1 MKNNKIAIL
10 GYPIKHTLSPKMH
23 NYWLKELCISGRYEA
38 IKTPVKNFK
47 KTIKKLCNEG
57 YKGVNL
63 TLPLKEEA
71 LKYLNKK
78 DRIVDF
84 VWATNVLIFLKQNVI
99 EGKNTDVYGFKK
111 SLIKLVKNKKRK
123 TAIIIGS
130 GGAAR
135 AVLYAFIEMLYKK
148 ITIFN
153 RTKKNA
159 EKIKKDFIKNFS
171 SNLKIKIM
179 CENLKNLKKNLE
191 EIDLLVN
198 TTPMGMKNFPALNI
212 NIEKFKTNS
221 AIFDLVYNPLETK
234 LIKDSKKRG
243 IKNTN
248 GLDMLM
254 YQAQRSFYY
263 WLNKKPKIT
272 NKLKK
277 ILEKEIKWFL

>member
-1 MKNNKIAIL
+1 MKINKIAIL
-10 GYPIKHTLSPKMH
+10 GHPIKHTLSPKMH
-23 NYWLKELCISGRYEA
+23 NYWLKELGISGRYEA
-38 IKTPVKNFK
+38 INTPTKNFK
-47 KTIKKLCNEG
+47 KTIKKLCKEG

-84 VWATNVLIFLKQNVI
+84 VGATNVLIFSKQNII

-130 GGAAR
+130 GGSAR
-135 AVLYAFIEMLYKK
+135 AVLCELIVMRYKK
-148 ITIFN
+148 ISIFN

-159 EKIKKDFIKNFS
+159 EKIRKDFIKKFS
-171 SNLKIKIM
+171 SNLKIKIISK
-179 CENLKNLKKNLE
+179 NLKNLKRNLKE
-191 EIDLLVN
+191 TDLLVN
-198 TTPMGMKNFPALNI
+198 ATPIGMKNFSGLNI
-212 NIEKFKTNS
+212 SVEKLRTDS
-221 AIFDLVYNPLETK
+221 AVFDLVYNPLETK

-254 YQAQRSFYY
+254 YQAQKSFYY
-263 WLNKKPKIT
+263 WLNKKPKTI

-277 ILEKEIKWFL
+277 ILEKEIK

>member
-10 GYPIKHTLSPKMH
+10 GYPIKHSLSPKMH
-23 NYWLKELCISGRYEA
+23 NYWLKELAINGKYES
-38 IKTPVKNFK
+38 IKTPAKNFK
-47 KTIKKLCNEG
+47 KTIIKLQNEG

-63 TLPLKEEA
+63 TLPLKEVA

-78 DRIVDF
+78 DKIVDF
-84 VWATNVLIFLKQNVI
+84 VGATNVLIFSKQNEV

-111 SLIKLVKNKKRK
+111 SLLNLVKNKKRK
-123 TAIIIGS
+123 TATIIGS

-135 AVLYAFIEMLYKK
+135 AVLCALIEMRYKE

-159 EKIKKDFIKNFS
+159 EKIRKDFIKNFS
-171 SNLKIKIM
+171 SDLKIKIM
-179 CENLKNLKKNLE
+179 CENLKNIKKNLKE
-191 EIDLLVN
+191 TDLLVN
-198 TTPMGMKNFPALNI
+198 TTPMGMRNFPPLNI
-212 NIEKFKTNS
+212 NTEKLKKNS
-221 AIFDLVYNPLETK
+221 AVFDLVYNPLETE
-234 LIKDSKKRG
+234 LIKNSKKRG

-248 GLDMLM
+248 GLDMLI
-254 YQAQRSFYY
+254 YQAQKSFYY

-277 ILEKEIKWFL
+277 ILQNEIK

>member
-1 MKNNKIAIL
+1 MKGIKIAIL

-23 NYWLKELCISGRYEA
+23 NYWLKELGISGKYEA

-47 KTIKKLCNEG
+47 KTIKKLCNKS

-84 VWATNVLIFLKQNVI
+84 VGATNVLIFSKQNVI

-130 GGAAR
+130 GGSAR
-135 AVLYAFIEMLYKK
+135 AVLCALIEMRYKK
-148 ITIFN
+148 ISIFN

-159 EKIKKDFIKNFS
+159 EKIRKDFIKKFS
-171 SNLKIKIM
+171 SNLKIKIISK
-179 CENLKNLKKNLE
+179 NLKNLKRNLKE
-191 EIDLLVN
+191 TDLLVN
-198 TTPMGMKNFPALNI
+198 ATPIGMKNFSGLNI
-212 NIEKFKTNS
+212 SVEKLRTDS
-221 AIFDLVYNPLETK
+221 AVFDLVYNPLETK

-254 YQAQRSFYY
+254 YQAQKSFYY

-277 ILEKEIKWFL
+277 ILEKEIK

>member
-1 MKNNKIAIL
+1 MYKIAIL

-23 NYWLKELCISGRYEA
+23 NYWLKELGISGKYEA
-38 IKTPVKNFK
+38 IKTPIKNFK

-84 VWATNVLIFLKQNVI
+84 VGATNVLIFSKQNVI

-130 GGAAR
+130 GGSAR
-135 AVLYAFIEMLYKK
+135 AVLCALIEMRYKK
-148 ITIFN
+148 IIIFN

-159 EKIKKDFIKNFS
+159 EKIRKDFLKNFS
-171 SNLKIKIM
+171 SNLKTKIV
-179 CENLKNLKKNLE
+179 CENLKNLKRNLE
-191 EIDLLVN
+191 EINLLVN

-212 NIEKFKTNS
+212 NIKKFKTNL
-221 AIFDLVYNPLETK
+221 AVFDLVYNPLETK
-234 LIKDSKKRG
+234 LIKDSKKWG

-263 WLNKKPKIT
+263 WLNKKPKVT

-277 ILEKEIKWFL
+277 ILEKEIK

>member
-1 MKNNKIAIL
+1 MKINKIAIL
-10 GYPIKHTLSPKMH
+10 GHPIKHTLSPKMH
-23 NYWLKELCISGRYEA
+23 NYWLKELGISGRYEA
-38 IKTPVKNFK
+38 INTPTKNFK
-47 KTIKKLCNEG
+47 KTIKKLCKEG

-84 VWATNVLIFLKQNVI
+84 VGATNVLIFSKQNVI

-130 GGAAR
+130 GGSAR
-135 AVLYAFIEMLYKK
+135 AVLCALIEMRYKK
-148 ITIFN
+148 ISIFN

-159 EKIKKDFIKNFS
+159 EKIRKDFIKKFS
-171 SNLKIKIM
+171 SNLKIKIISK
-179 CENLKNLKKNLE
+179 NLKNLKRNLKE
-191 EIDLLVN
+191 TDLLVN
-198 TTPMGMKNFPALNI
+198 ATPIGMKNFSGLNI
-212 NIEKFKTNS
+212 SVEKLRTDS
-221 AIFDLVYNPLETK
+221 AVFDLVYNPLETK

-254 YQAQRSFYY
+254 YQAQKSFYY

-277 ILEKEIKWFL
+277 ILEKEIK

>member
-1 MKNNKIAIL
+1 
-10 GYPIKHTLSPKMH
+10 MH
-23 NYWLKELCISGRYEA
+23 NYWLKELGISGRYEA
-38 IKTPVKNFK
+38 INTPTKNFK
-47 KTIKKLCNEG
+47 KTIKKLCKEG

-84 VWATNVLIFLKQNVI
+84 IGATNVLIFSKQNII

-130 GGAAR
+130 GGSAR
-135 AVLYAFIEMLYKK
+135 AVLCALIEMRYKK
-148 ITIFN
+148 ISIFN

-159 EKIKKDFIKNFS
+159 EKIRKDFIKKFS
-171 SNLKIKIM
+171 SNLKIKIISK
-179 CENLKNLKKNLE
+179 NLKNLKRNLKE
-191 EIDLLVN
+191 TDLLVN
-198 TTPMGMKNFPALNI
+198 ATPIGMKNFSGLNI
-212 NIEKFKTNS
+212 SVEKLRTDS
-221 AIFDLVYNPLETK
+221 AVFDLVYNPLETK

-254 YQAQRSFYY
+254 YQAQKSFYY

-277 ILEKEIKWFL
+277 ILEKEIK

>member
-1 MKNNKIAIL
+1 MKINKIAIL
-10 GYPIKHTLSPKMH
+10 GHPIKHTLSPKMH
-23 NYWLKELCISGRYEA
+23 NYWLKELGISGRYEA
-38 IKTPVKNFK
+38 INTPTKNFK
-47 KTIKKLCNEG
+47 KTIKKLCKEG

-84 VWATNVLIFLKQNVI
+84 IGATNVLIFSKQNII

-130 GGAAR
+130 GGSAR
-135 AVLYAFIEMLYKK
+135 AVLCALIEMRYKK
-148 ITIFN
+148 ISIFN

-159 EKIKKDFIKNFS
+159 EKIRKDFIKKFS
-171 SNLKIKIM
+171 SNLKIKIISK
-179 CENLKNLKKNLE
+179 NLKNLKRNLKE
-191 EIDLLVN
+191 TDLLVN
-198 TTPMGMKNFPALNI
+198 ATPIGMKNFSGLNI
-212 NIEKFKTNS
+212 SVEKLRTDS
-221 AIFDLVYNPLETK
+221 AVFDLVYNPLETK

-254 YQAQRSFYY
+254 YQAQKSFYY
-263 WLNKKPKIT
+263 WLNKKLKIT

-277 ILEKEIKWFL
+277 ILEKEIK